1 MVERVDDAI
10 DLLNDCLDQIYDY
23 FGDKMHFDEDT
34 IVEFLR
40 SNGYDVNEA
49 IDYIMEFCGQDEPPV
64 LAPSIVPRVSYSVPQ
79 SGHCIRFIHFQT
91 RLHPLLGNR
100 LLKPMLLLFLFKR
113 TSLQWKKICYRVSD
127 GLLG

>member
-1 MVERVDDAI
+1 MVLLELWYDGI

-23 FGDKMHFDEDT
+23 FGDNMHFDEDT

-49 IDYIMEFCGQDEPPV
+49 IDYIMEYCGRDEPPA

-79 SGHCIRFIHFQT
+79 SDSYVLLAEFQIR
-91 RLHPLLGNR
+91 
-100 LLKPMLLLFLFKR
+100 
-113 TSLQWKKICYRVSD
+113 
-127 GLLG
+127 